1 MLKDCVDTF
10 KKIYEEKGDKII
22 IDNYV
27 LSEGSY
33 ILVDDKGDI
42 EKILEV
48 NKEDVDRNDSMYYNF
63 AEMDYLSR
71 LPDMNMPVDSK
82 KVIHSNN
89 CFSFFI
95 KKPNINPKKLTDEII
110 DNYYKNILYPEKKYD
125 GKKKEMYLNI
135 EKKHGKTDDK
145 IIEKNKNWIKSR
157 IYKIIEEENIK
168 NDKNYLKI
176 FFKADMEQYKI
187 ESEKYIIP
195 NIYND
200 VKYNIKIG
208 NEVLGLPNDN
218 MGLNSKKPYLEH
230 RTRKNKLPYLISEE
244 EVILQKKFFDYLMN
258 YASQGRTN
266 IYISDSNIECLAN
279 DESPNDEFSGYFLKI
294 QKGKEVEI
302 QDFDEIILYEK
313 KIKNLNIENVLSIKY
328 EGKQQNLNN
337 YGPLENWK
345 DLRSVINE
353 VYFSK
358 YLTNNYFT
366 KPKDMKVY
374 DPEIERNILR
384 YRKAF
389 FDWLYKGNEKVIKQ
403 VFPQV
408 SMNLIENSICNG
420 YILRAK
426 EQFNLRE
433 SIIKYFGG
441 VENMGDILKNLSDK
455 LREKISSN
463 PRGEIDK
470 DEEYYF
476 AVGQLVSYLISKN
489 KSNKKMHSLINPI
502 LNCSTDEKL
511 KDELRKLFTKYNY
524 DIWKKDKRF
533 NNLYGMVIGYVPEKD
548 GIIKDILIGGYLYSN
563 LLYEKDKEE
572 VKEDG
577 KQEHE

>member
-1 MLKDCVDTF
+1 MLKDCIDTF
-10 KKIYEEKGDKII
+10 KKIYEEKDDRII

-27 LSEGSY
+27 LPEGSY

-48 NKEDVDRNDSMYYNF
+48 NKEDVDRNDSMYYIF

-71 LPDMNMPVDSK
+71 LPDMNKPVDSK

-110 DNYYKNILYPEKKYD
+110 DNYYKNILYPEKKYE
-125 GKKKEMYLNI
+125 GKKKDMYMSI
-135 EKKHGKTDDK
+135 EKKYGKADEK
-145 IIEKNKNWIKSR
+145 IIEKNKNWIKNR
-157 IYKIIEEENIK
+157 IYTIIEEENIK

-200 VKYNIKIG
+200 AKYNIKIG
-208 NEVLGLPNDN
+208 DEVLGLPNDN

-230 RTRKNKLPYLISEE
+230 KTRKNKLPYLISEE
-244 EVILQKKFFDYLMN
+244 DVMIQKKFFDYLMN

-266 IYISDSNIECLAN
+266 IYISDSDIKCLTN
-279 DESPNDEFSGYFLKI
+279 DESPDKDFSGYFLKV

-302 QDFDEIILYEK
+302 KDFDEIVLYEN

-328 EGKQQNLNN
+328 EGKEQHLNN

-345 DLRSVINE
+345 DLKNVINE

-366 KPKDMKVY
+366 EPKDLKVY
-374 DPEIERNILR
+374 DPEIGRNILR

-389 FDWLYKGNEKVIKQ
+389 FDWLYKGDEMVIRQ

-408 SMNLIENSICNG
+408 TMNLIENSICNG

-441 VENMGDILKNLSDK
+441 VKNMGDILKDISDK
-455 LREKISSN
+455 LREKIKKDSTDQI
-463 PRGEIDK
+463 ETDK
-470 DEEYYF
+470 GYYF
-476 AVGQLVSYLISKN
+476 AVGQLVSFLISKN
-489 KSNKKMHSLINPI
+489 KSSKKMHSLINPI

-511 KDELRKLFTKYNY
+511 KDELRKLFIKYNY
-524 DIWKKDKRF
+524 DIWKDSKKF
-533 NNLYGMVIGYVPEKD
+533 NNLYAMVIGYVPEKD
-548 GIIKDILIGGYLYSN
+548 GIMKDILIGGYLYSN

-577 KQEHE
+577 K